1 MYTKLHKNCIK
12 KCVKNLNVCKKS
24 KNLENFFFLF
34 NKISQFLF
42 DTNVQFYDL
51 YRGTLNGVERNC
63 RKRDKQY
70 RPHASRCLNVIIG
83 TSV

>member
-1 MYTKLHKNCIK
+1 MYKSCIK
-12 KCVKNLNVCKKS
+12 KYIKNFNVCKKP
-24 KNLENFFFLF
+24 KNLENFSS

-42 DTNVQFYDL
+42 DTNVQFSDF
-51 YRGTLNGVERNC
+51 YRGTLNGIERNY

-70 RPHASRCLNVIIG
+70 RPHASRCLNVIID